1 MNKKQTNFTDKLF
14 QDEDDKLEA
23 QLEMQ
28 REKNRKQG
36 RITGRW

>member
-14 QDEDDKLEA
+14 QDEDAKHEA

-36 RITGRW
+36 RW